1 MNLTTHSMN
10 LAIHCLSC
18 IYPFKASARRTT
30 YCSKECRQTWE
41 KWDSIRR
48 GGGVDTCPE
57 CGNAFHRKPRRV
69 KNGKDLYCSR
79 ICAVR
84 NMPRTWIEDALFDAL
99 RVLNVEFIEQEELLG
114 KYIVDAYLPS
124 YNLAIEAQGS
134 YWHAKAATIASDNK
148 KRTAF
153 ITNKI
158 NLLEIAEEEFRDQE
172 WLETKINAVLIRIS

>member
-1 MNLTTHSMN
+1 
-10 LAIHCLSC
+10 
-18 IYPFKASARRTT
+18 
-30 YCSKECRQTWE
+30 
-41 KWDSIRR
+41 
-48 GGGVDTCPE
+48 
-57 CGNAFHRKPRRV
+57 
-69 KNGKDLYCSR
+69 
-79 ICAVR
+79 
-84 NMPRTWIEDALFDAL
+84 MPRTWIEDALFDAL

>member
-1 MNLTTHSMN
+1 M
-10 LAIHCLSC
+10 IHCLAC
-18 IYPFKASARRTT
+18 IYPFKGSNRRTT

-48 GGGVDTCPE
+48 GGGVDICPD
-57 CGNAFHRKPRRV
+57 CQQPFHRKPRRV

-79 ICAVR
+79 VCAVR

-99 RVLNVEFIEQEELLG
+99 RSLDVEFIEQEELLE
-114 KYIVDAYLPS
+114 KYIVDAYLPR

-134 YWHAKAATIASDNK
+134 YWHRKAATIASDNK
-148 KRTAF
+148 KRHSF

-172 WLETKINAVLIRIS
+172 WLETKIKLFVELL

>member
-1 MNLTTHSMN
+1 MTHCMNLMT
-10 LAIHCLSC
+10 HCLAC
-18 IYPFKASARRTT
+18 IYPFKSSARRTT

-99 RVLNVEFIEQEELLG
+99 RVLDCEFVEQEKLLG
-114 KYIVDAYLPS
+114 KYIVDAYLPR

-134 YWHAKAATIASDNK
+134 YWHRKAATIASDNK
-148 KRTAF
+148 KRHAF

-172 WLETKINAVLIRIS
+172 WLEAKIGAILSKLS

>member
-1 MNLTTHSMN
+1 
-10 LAIHCLSC
+10 
-18 IYPFKASARRTT
+18 
-30 YCSKECRQTWE
+30 
-41 KWDSIRR
+41 
-48 GGGVDTCPE
+48 
-57 CGNAFHRKPRRV
+57 
-69 KNGKDLYCSR
+69 
-79 ICAVR
+79 
-84 NMPRTWIEDALFDAL
+84 MPRTWIEDALFDAL

-114 KYIVDAYLPS
+114 KYIVDAYVPR

-172 WLETKINAVLIRIS
+172 WLENKINSFIFLIVK